1 MGFGLEVVTPAV
13 CGLLPLSAVSGDGRP
28 SGRAVCPLDGRC
40 VRFHRSHSG
49 RSPDPQARCCVRR
62 TYRVTSVSH
71 VRESRRVQSLVSAN
85 GRSEWS
91 SSEQFWTCFS
101 WSLFEGRERRED
113 LLRGHEHGHCRRL
126 LGGGR
131 RSRWSTDTCWVP
143 PARGDA
149 CAALAVG
156 PAQTELGVLQRCPDD
171 AECCSV
177 IRVLLWMLQNLS
189 SICH

>member
-91 SSEQFWTCFS
+91 SSEQFWLLVEPVRRPGAQGGSAQGPRAWTLQAPS
-101 WSLFEGRERRED
+101 RGRQEVTV
-113 LLRGHEHGHCRRL
+113 EHGHLLGPPSQRRRL
-126 LGGGR
+126 CCPGGR
-131 RSRWSTDTCWVP
+131 S
-143 PARGDA
+143 
-149 CAALAVG
+149 
-156 PAQTELGVLQRCPDD
+156 CPDR
-171 AECCSV
+171 AGCSPAV
-177 IRVLLWMLQNLS
+177 SR
-189 SICH
+189 